1 MKILL
6 IFLFLFLVYIPS
18 YTVIDLSR
26 DNKFIKIS
34 VDGEVRRREVLEVPV
49 YSTVE
54 TILGLVELNETA
66 DLTSISRFT
75 VLKNGDTLV
84 IPAKVEMKKI
94 SINHSSKNELMRLP
108 GIGDSTADKI
118 IEYRQEHGY
127 FQQLDDL
134 KNVKG
139 IGESKF
145 NKLIDVICL

>member
-94 SINHSSKNELMRLP
+94 SINHSSKNELMQLP

>member
-34 VDGEVRRREVLEVPV
+34 VDGEVRQREVLEVPV

-66 DLTSISRFT
+66 DLTSINRFT
-75 VLKNGDTLV
+75 VLKDGDTLV
-84 IPAKVEMKKI
+84 IPAKAEMKKI
-94 SINHSSKNELMRLP
+94 SINHSSKNELMKLP

-139 IGESKF
+139 IVESKF

>member
-34 VDGEVRRREVLEVPV
+34 VDGEVRQREVLEVPV

-66 DLTSISRFT
+66 DLTSINRFT
-75 VLKNGDTLV
+75 VLKDGDTLV
-84 IPAKVEMKKI
+84 IPAKAEMKKI
-94 SINHSSKNELMRLP
+94 SINHSSKNELMKLP

>member
-34 VDGEVRRREVLEVPV
+34 VDGEVRQREVLEVPV

-66 DLTSISRFT
+66 DLTSINRFT
-75 VLKNGDTLV
+75 VLKDGDTLV
-84 IPAKVEMKKI
+84 IPAKAEMKKI
-94 SINHSSKNELMRLP
+94 SINHSSKNELMKLP

-139 IGESKF
+139 ISESKF